1 MKNRT
6 KIIGLTGNIGTG
18 KSTVA
23 WMFEEL
29 GVATLNADTIA
40 HEVITPKKFAWK
52 KIYERYGR
60 VVLLDDDIIDR
71 KALAQIIFQDSVER
85 EFLESVIHPHV
96 REEIKHRIGIMTKAK
111 EPFLII
117 EVPLL
122 FEAGWSDIFD
132 AIIVVR
138 CDEEMEIKRCAEKF
152 EISDEEVRLR
162 IAAQLPIEKKVDTA
176 DAVIDNDGD
185 LDETRVQVTRLHKE
199 MIKGTFPVK

>member
-40 HEVITPKKFAWK
+40 REVITPKKFAWK

-60 VVLLDDDIIDR
+60 VVLLADDIIDR
-71 KALAQIIFQDSVER
+71 KALAQIIFQDPGER

-96 REEIKHRIGIMTKAK
+96 REEIKHRIGMITKAE
-111 EPFLII
+111 EPLLII

-138 CDEEMEIKRCAEKF
+138 CDEELEIKRCAEKF

-162 IAAQLPIEKKVDTA
+162 IAAQLPIEKKVDGA
-176 DAVIDNDGD
+176 DAVIDNNGEIE
-185 LDETRVQVTRLHKE
+185 ETRVQVTRLHHQ
-199 MIKGTFPVK
+199 MVKGTFPA